1 MNTIEDLPSYNQTY
15 NDYVDSISDGQLL
28 IVSISNLDV
37 IPETYKTIKD
47 SSPNL
52 IAILT
57 GKACSYRR
65 SERIKR
71 DTNNIEYFLV
81 ATNRVLFYASKPL
94 QLKVIIIISFFL
106 YNKSKKKKIII
117 IVIFDSLEIQK

>member
-28 IVSISNLDV
+28 IVPIGNLDV
-37 IPETYKTIKD
+37 IPETYKTVKD

-71 DTNNIEYFLV
+71 NTNVNNTTEPFLI
-81 ATNRVLFYASKPL
+81 TSDRVLFYASKRL
-94 QLKVIIIISFFL
+94 LLKVILITSFFL
-106 YNKSKKKKIII
+106 YDKSKKKIR
-117 IVIFDSLEIQK
+117 